1 MKQFKIRL
9 LTLCGLM
16 VLAAASLAPIAAKAA
31 CPTVPVS
38 CPGGV
43 LRQCQGE
50 QVGKKCYY
58 DADCLNCA

>member
-31 CPTVPVS
+31 CPKIPVA
-38 CPGGV
+38 CPDG
-43 LRQCQGE
+43 LRQCVGE
-50 QVGKKCYY
+50 QIGNKCYY